1 MEIYLPKFENTSSE
15 KIIEQIKKGEW
26 NNILNELCFIKE
38 NMVILNYIYF
48 KHFATKET
56 YPIILNFIIIQI
68 DKVLA
73 TNNEFVVHVN
83 IKLLNVVDID
93 KHKSFIQQ
101 VSEGLKKKYPQKLD
115 KCFIH
120 NAPFVFAQIFNMIS
134 IFIDKD
140 TQTKITLIK

>member
-1 MEIYLPKFENTSSE
+1 M
-15 KIIEQIKKGEW
+15 
-26 NNILNELCFIKE
+26 CFIKE
-38 NMVILNYIYF
+38 NVVILNYVYF

-56 YPIILNFIIIQI
+56 YPIILNFMISQI
-68 DKVLA
+68 DKALA
-73 TNNEFVVHVN
+73 TNNEIIVHVN
-83 IKLLNVVDID
+83 MKLLNVVDID

-101 VSEGLKKKYPQKLD
+101 VSECLKKKYPEKLD

-120 NAPFVFAQIFNMIS
+120 NAPFVFSQIVNMIS